1 MKIAVVGAGAMG
13 SLYGGKLSAIPGNEV
28 YMLDVWKDHVDAI
41 NANGLLMEEDGEFIK
56 YPVKATTDASTVGV
70 CDLVLVFVKSTL
82 TKSAVENNRAVFGPD
97 TLVLTLQNG
106 LGNVDLIAEV
116 VGDKNIIAGTT
127 ACGANMI
134 GPGKM
139 RHAGTGATIIG
150 ELTGETT
157 DRLKKVVDMITEAG
171 LMGQLSNNVTGLI
184 WDKLIVNV
192 GINAICGILDRQN
205 GKLLEYPE
213 MEFLME
219 AAVAEAIAVAKAKGV
234 ELGFAD
240 PLAHVKDVAK
250 ATGANVCSM
259 LADVRA
265 HRKTEI
271 DMINGAIVREGAKV
285 GVATPVNMVLSKLI
299 ENLQRPVEA

>member
-234 ELGFAD
+234 ELGFTIGSMGENG
-240 PLAHVKDVAK
+240 KK
-250 ATGANVCSM
+250 NVWGFYEGEGNDKTLLLTHGTPASM
-259 LADVRA
+259 PMYNSMMEVCRRID
-265 HRKTEI
+265 EI
-271 DMINGAIVREGAKV
+271 AREVFG
-285 GVATPVNMVLSKLI
+285 
-299 ENLQRPVEA
+299 